1 MEFESC
7 SLSLK
12 AATAVGIST
21 NIQTKFTISV
31 KARFSSSYTCHVNDI
46 RH

>member
-12 AATAVGIST
+12 AATAIGIFT
-21 NIQTKFTISV
+21 NIQIKFTISV
-31 KARFSSSYTCHVNDI
+31 KIRFSSLYTRHVNDI